1 MVYPICPECDAEM
14 VDENEGY
21 YRLRFGEPSFVCP
34 MCSKSKG
41 DKMKLKITALLMWKK
56 DPEARSL
63 ITDGQYKQVEFT
75 VGDEIIEHISKKYTN
90 GLELVEDIKLID
102 LYFSTGGLPAGL
114 KPCDVMGIPDMVRVI
129 AFKYVEEGDEDE

>member
-1 MVYPICPECDAEM
+1 M

-75 VGDEIIEHISKKYTN
+75 VGDEIIEHISKKYAMYPK
-90 GLELVEDIKLID
+90 LKEMELID
-102 LYFSTGGLPAGL
+102 LYFSTGGLPAEIKL
-114 KPCDVMGIPDMVRVI
+114 NVMGIPDMVRVI
-129 AFKYVEEGDEDE
+129 AFEYVEEGDEDE

>member
-1 MVYPICPECDAEM
+1 
-14 VDENEGY
+14 
-21 YRLRFGEPSFVCP
+21 
-34 MCSKSKG
+34 
-41 DKMKLKITALLMWKK
+41 MKLKITALLMWKK

-75 VGDEIIEHISKKYTN
+75 VGDEIIERISKKYTN

-114 KPCDVMGIPDMVRVI
+114 KPCDVMGIPDMVQVI
-129 AFKYVEEGDEDE
+129 AFEYVEEGDEDE

>member
-1 MVYPICPECDAEM
+1 MVYPICPECGAEM

-75 VGDEIIEHISKKYTN
+75 VGDEIIEHISKKYAMYPK
-90 GLELVEDIKLID
+90 LKEKELID
-102 LYFSTGGLPAGL
+102 LYFSTGGLPAGIKL
-114 KPCDVMGIPDMVRVI
+114 NVMGIPDMVRVI
-129 AFKYVEEGDEDE
+129 AFEYVEEGDEDE

>member
-75 VGDEIIEHISKKYTN
+75 VGDEIIEHISKKYAMYPK
-90 GLELVEDIKLID
+90 LKEMELID
-102 LYFSTGGLPAGL
+102 LYFSTGGLPAEIKL
-114 KPCDVMGIPDMVRVI
+114 NVMGIPDMVRVI
-129 AFKYVEEGDEDE
+129 AFEYVEEGDEDE

>member
-1 MVYPICPECDAEM
+1 MVYPICPECGAEM

-41 DKMKLKITALLMWKK
+41 DKMKLNITALLMWKK

-75 VGDEIIEHISKKYTN
+75 VGDEIIEHISKKYAMYPK
-90 GLELVEDIKLID
+90 LKEMELID
-102 LYFSTGGLPAGL
+102 LYFSTGGLPAEIKL
-114 KPCDVMGIPDMVRVI
+114 NVMGIPDMVRVI
-129 AFKYVEEGDEDE
+129 AFEYVEEGDEDE

>member
-1 MVYPICPECDAEM
+1 MVYPICPECGAEM

-75 VGDEIIEHISKKYTN
+75 VGDEIIEHISKKYAMYPK
-90 GLELVEDIKLID
+90 LKEMELID
-102 LYFSTGGLPAGL
+102 LYFSTGGLPAEIKL
-114 KPCDVMGIPDMVRVI
+114 NVMGIPDMVRVI
-129 AFKYVEEGDEDE
+129 AFEYVEEGDEDE

>member
-41 DKMKLKITALLMWKK
+41 DKMKLNITALLMWKK

-75 VGDEIIEHISKKYTN
+75 VGDEIIEHISKKYAMYPK
-90 GLELVEDIKLID
+90 LKEMELID
-102 LYFSTGGLPAGL
+102 LYFSTGGLPAEIKL
-114 KPCDVMGIPDMVRVI
+114 NVMGIPDMVRVI
-129 AFKYVEEGDEDE
+129 AFEYVEEGDEDE

>member
-1 MVYPICPECDAEM
+1 M

-41 DKMKLKITALLMWKK
+41 DKMKLNITALLMWKK

-75 VGDEIIEHISKKYTN
+75 VGDEIIEHISKKYAMYPK
-90 GLELVEDIKLID
+90 LKEMELID
-102 LYFSTGGLPAGL
+102 LYFSTGGLPAEIKL
-114 KPCDVMGIPDMVRVI
+114 NVMGIPDMVRVI
-129 AFKYVEEGDEDE
+129 AFEYVEEGDEDE